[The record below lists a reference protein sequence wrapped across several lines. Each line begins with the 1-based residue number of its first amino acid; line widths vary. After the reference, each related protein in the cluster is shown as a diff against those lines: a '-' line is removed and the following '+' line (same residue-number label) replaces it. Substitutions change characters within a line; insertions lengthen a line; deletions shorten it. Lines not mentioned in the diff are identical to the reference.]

1 MKIIQFTLF
10 IYIFYA
16 VLGGHTAFSDDA
28 IKPEVQLYLEAQKL
42 ETLHQSEKAAEKYQE
57 ALSVN
62 PSFVLAKR
70 KLNGLASNIL
80 TDHRKALNVEPGY
93 TIKPSSHDSKAVRGP
108 IRVKDIM
115 PGYMMVYKTPDIGE
129 YALFS
134 LDSRHM
140 KNVHYLF
147 VKEDK
152 SWSQYPSISLPGI
165 TRVDDV
171 LVYHQPGEKI
181 QDGFIRKLISAM
193 LQQ

>member
-1 MKIIQFTLF
+1 MKILQFTFSLYI
-10 IYIFYA
+10 IYV
-16 VLGGHTAFSDDA
+16 VLSGPFALSDDS

-42 ETLHQSEKAAEKYQE
+42 ETLHQPEKAAEKYQE

-70 KLNGLASNIL
+70 KLSRLASNIL
-80 TDHRKALNVEPGY
+80 MDHRKALNVEPGY
-93 TIKPSSHDSKAVRGP
+93 TIKPDNHDPNAIRGP
-108 IRVKDIM
+108 IRVEDIM
-115 PGYMMVYKTPDIGE
+115 PGYLMIYKAPNIGE

-134 LDSRHM
+134 LNSRHM

-152 SWSQYPSISLPGI
+152 SWSQYPSISLPGV
-165 TRVDDV
+165 TRVDDI
-171 LVYHQPGEKI
+171 LVYHQLGEKI
-181 QDGFIRKLISAM
+181 QDGFVRLLILAM